1 MTAKRIEIS
10 AEEADEL
17 LDRAEKALA
26 GEDYEI
32 IKGLI
37 DTHLLLLQ
45 ELARKNTSIKRLR
58 KMIFGDKTEKTAKL
72 RNGTPKKTTGQSA
85 KKTKGHGKNGAAD
98 YAGAHV
104 AVSHATLQHCG
115 RCPACDE
122 GRLYRLSVPRV
133 IVRIKGAAPLMATV
147 YEQEKLRCNICG
159 KVFTADLPAEA
170 GSEKYDET
178 AAAILALLRYGSG
191 LPLNRIAKLQAALG
205 VPLAAS
211 TGWEVTEKMADRI
224 HPAYAELIRQAAQG
238 DVVHNDDTNMK
249 IQDVI
254 KENRDAP
261 PDSSRTGT
269 FTTGILSI
277 RDNRKIAVF
286 FTGRQHAGENIAK
299 VLAHRHNG
307 LAPPIQMC
315 DALSRNASE
324 EFRTI
329 LANCLVH
336 GRRNFVD
343 VAENFPEDCLHVV
356 ETLGK
361 VYHHET
367 IAVER
372 SMTPAERLRF
382 HQTDSGPLMDELHC
396 WLNEQITDKK
406 VEPNSGLGQA
416 INYMRNH
423 WQELTLFL
431 RVEKAPLDNN
441 ICERALKMAILHR
454 KNSLFYKTEHGA
466 YIGDLFMSIIHTCAL
481 AKINPFDYLTALQKN
496 TSALFANPRGWLPW
510 NYKENFTSPTC

>member
-10 AEEADEL
+10 AEEAHEL
-17 LDRAEKALA
+17 LDRAKKALP
-26 GEDYEI
+26 GDDYQI

-37 DTHLLLLQ
+37 DTHLLVLE
-45 ELARKNTSIKRLR
+45 ELAQKNTSIKKLR
-58 KMIFGDKTEKTAKL
+58 KMIFGDKTEKTGKL
-72 RNGTPKKTTGQSA
+72 RPKKTAGQKET

-98 YAGAHV
+98 YAGEHV
-104 AVSHATLQHCG
+104 AVGHQTLQHCG
-115 RCPACDE
+115 PCPACVE
-122 GRLYRLSVPRV
+122 GRLYRLSVPGV
-133 IVRIKGAAPLMATV
+133 LVRITGAAPLTATL
-147 YEQEKLRCNICG
+147 YELEKLRCNICG
-159 KVFTADLPAEA
+159 KVFTADLPALA
-170 GSEKYDET
+170 GSQKYDES
-178 AAAILALLRYGSG
+178 AAAILALLRYDGG
-191 LPLNRIAKLQAALG
+191 FALNRIAKLQTATG
-205 VPLAAS
+205 TPLAPS
-211 TGWEVTEKMADRI
+211 TCWEVIEKMADRI
-224 HPAYAELIRQAAQG
+224 HPAYTELIRQAAQG
-238 DVVHNDDTNMK
+238 DVIHNDDTTMK

-261 PDSSRTGT
+261 PKSSRTGT

-277 RDNRKIAVF
+277 LDDRKIALF

-299 VLAHRHNG
+299 VLAQRQNG

-315 DALSRNASE
+315 DALSRNVSE
-324 EFRTI
+324 KFQTI
-329 LANCLVH
+329 LANCLTH

-343 VAENFPEDCLHVV
+343 VAENFPDDCLYVI

-361 VYHHET
+361 VYHHEA

-372 SMTPAERLRF
+372 GMTPAQRLHF

-396 WLNEQITDKK
+396 WLGEQIDDEK

-416 INYMRNH
+416 IKYMRNH

-431 RVEKAPLDNN
+431 RVQKAPLDNN

-481 AKINPFDYLTALQKN
+481 AKINPFDYLTTLQKN
-496 TSALFANPRGWLPW
+496 TSALFANPSSWMPW
-510 NYKENFTSPTC
+510 NYKENFTSSPC